1 MKNLRIWRQGLT
13 TMAMAAALLSGG
25 LVMSGAA
32 SATTLDDTDDV
43 SLQTLAPS
51 CVSFTQYQHGNA
63 ITGYY
68 TNVYLDNNCSYM
80 TRVKIIMR
88 NGYDS
93 GCLQMNP
100 GLLDREFTS
109 YSDNGLKPYVERL
122 DAC

>member
-1 MKNLRIWRQGLT
+1 VKNSPLRRGL
-13 TMAMAAALLSGG
+13 AVLVFGAAVVGGG
-25 LVMSGAA
+25 LAMSGTAG
-32 SATTLDDTDDV
+32 ATTLGDPAPV
-43 SLQTLAPS
+43 LPMTLAPS

-68 TNVYLDNNCSYM
+68 TTVYLDNNCGYQ

-100 GLLDREFTS
+100 GLLDKKFTS
-109 YSDNGLKPYVERL
+109 DSDNGLKPYVDRL

>member
-1 MKNLRIWRQGLT
+1 
-13 TMAMAAALLSGG
+13 MALAAAVLGGG
-25 LVMSGAA
+25 LAMSGTA
-32 SATTLDDTDDV
+32 SATTTDDTGDV
-43 SLQTLAPS
+43 SLLTLAPS

-68 TNVYLDNNCSYM
+68 TTVYLDNNCGYM

-100 GLLDREFTS
+100 GLLDKKFTS
-109 YSDNGLKPYVERL
+109 NSDNGLKPYVDRL